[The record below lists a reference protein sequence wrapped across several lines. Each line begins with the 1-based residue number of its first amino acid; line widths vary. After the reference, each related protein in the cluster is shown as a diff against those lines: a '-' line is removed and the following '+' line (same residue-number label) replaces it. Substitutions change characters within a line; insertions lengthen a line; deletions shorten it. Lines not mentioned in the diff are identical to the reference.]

1 MDSSRPAGAYS
12 VGMDALRKPDEGMD
26 GNTEGNS
33 SSHDKDVRLNWKK
46 FALVG
51 IIPIILIFAG
61 FILGVKL
68 IGRDNYDDVVMLID
82 QNFGLL
88 GIFMYVYVVDTLIL
102 PLSPDFVF
110 PVVAGMNPLV
120 IIPLIGS
127 ASALGGVTSYGIG
140 LLIHK
145 IPVIKRLTDK
155 ATVRWGAYIRKYG
168 TLFVLLSGILPLPFS
183 TICSVAGAVK
193 LPARKVLPCC
203 LVRYLRTALYFAFF
217 SLGLSAIA

>member
-1 MDSSRPAGAYS
+1 MRT
-12 VGMDALRKPDEGMD
+12 PDEGNG

-33 SSHDKDVRLNWKK
+33 SQDKDVRLNWKK
-46 FALVG
+46 FAIVG

-61 FILGVKL
+61 FFFVVKF

-82 QNFGLL
+82 QNLGLL
-88 GIFMYVYVVDTLIL
+88 GIFLYVYVVDTLIL

-110 PVVAGMNPLV
+110 PIVAGMNPFV
-120 IIPLIGS
+120 VIPLIGT

-145 IPVIKRLTDK
+145 IPIIKRITDK
-155 ATVRWGAYIRKYG
+155 AIVRWGVYIRKYG

-193 LPARKVLPCC
+193 LPARKVIPCC
-203 LVRYLRTALYFAFF
+203 LIRYLRTALYFTFF

>member
-1 MDSSRPAGAYS
+1 MD
-12 VGMDALRKPDEGMD
+12 
-26 GNTEGNS
+26 NTAHKISDDTDRN
-33 SSHDKDVRLNWKK
+33 HNDDNVKLNWKK
-46 FALVG
+46 IALVG
-51 IIPIILIFAG
+51 FIPLLLIFIG
-61 FILGVKL
+61 FFVVVNYIGGDDYSAAVDWFDENLG
-68 IGRDNYDDVVMLID
+68 MW
-82 QNFGLL
+82 
-88 GIFMYVYVVDTLIL
+88 GIFLYVYVVDTLIL

-110 PVVAGMNPLV
+110 PIAASMNPFIVVPV
-120 IIPLIGS
+120 IGT

-145 IPVIKRLTDK
+145 IPIIKRLTDK
-155 ATVRWGAYIRKYG
+155 AIVRWGAYIMKYG

-203 LVRYLRTALYFAFF
+203 LIRYLRTALYFTFF